1 MTLVKQQGAWGGL
14 VMSATDRGMG
24 RSSMH
29 ALAGTSSSLLGP
41 GSVLNLTEV
50 MGHVVECA
58 LSITYQGVTL
68 PFPGDTGERELS
80 LVEPYWALSLPV

>member
-1 MTLVKQQGAWGGL
+1 M
-14 VMSATDRGMG
+14 
-24 RSSMH
+24 
-29 ALAGTSSSLLGP
+29 LGP
-41 GSVLNLTEV
+41 GAVLNLTEV